1 MNSVRVRQFV
11 LMFVLCFSCTA
22 ALVHS
27 ASRGPGWG
35 ELSYVPPAAGTY
47 QLPVI
52 MSATNGVVL
61 KEDHSTANL
70 FDLMSDR
77 IVFLSFIFTR
87 CSDVNGCPLA
97 NAVLYKVQSRI
108 NQRPDLAEKVSLLTI
123 SFDPEFDK
131 PEIVSALK
139 KSFHRGG
146 VDWEFLTTSNQSDL
160 QPILDGYGQFA
171 VRPHDEH
178 GVQMDDYVHLLR
190 VYLIDRKRDI
200 RNIYSVSFLHPDIL
214 MNDLETLVMESQLE

>member
-1 MNSVRVRQFV
+1 MAV
-11 LMFVLCFSCTA
+11 LSLTCTT

-35 ELSYVPPAAGTY
+35 ELPYEPPAAGTY

-52 MSATNGVVL
+52 MPATDGTVVKGDRSMASL
-61 KEDHSTANL
+61 H
-70 FDLMSDR
+70 DLMSDR
-77 IVFLSFIFTR
+77 FVFLSFIFTR
-87 CSDVNGCPLA
+87 CTDVNGCPLA

-108 NQRPDLAEKVSLLTI
+108 NQRPELAEEVALLTV

-131 PEIVSALK
+131 PEIISGVA

-146 VDWEFLTTSNQSDL
+146 VDWEFLTTDSQTDL

-171 VRPHDEH
+171 VKPHDEH
-178 GVQMDDYVHLLR
+178 GVHMDEYVHMLR
-190 VYLIDRKRDI
+190 VYLIDKKRDV

-214 MNDLETLVMESQLE
+214 MNDLDTLLLESKSE